1 LKAPKLAII
10 VLAILAGF
18 LFWLARNPA
27 AMLSITGQGGDLST
41 VSENIDVALEETRF
55 RAASGDLESQYDLAS
70 QLVMLDMTGTS
81 PGFREAE
88 IWFRK
93 AAAQGHLQAQAFLCN
108 VYYRGV
114 AVPRVAT
121 ETFRWCQGAAEAG
134 NRLSQFWL
142 GSMYEM
148 GEGVPQDYASARFW
162 YTLAASG
169 FDEHPAGKGLRER
182 VDHVES
188 IMTEEQIADS
198 ESMLQAWQSGSEDLV
213 EILR

>member
-1 LKAPKLAII
+1 MKTSKIAVILLV
-10 VLAILAGF
+10 VLAAL

-27 AMLSITGQGGDLST
+27 AMLSLLGREGN
-41 VSENIDVALEETRF
+41 VSNVPENIDVALEETRF
-55 RAASGDLESQYDLAS
+55 RAAGGDLESQYELAS

-81 PGFREAE
+81 PGFKEAE

-93 AAAQGHLQAQAFLCN
+93 AAAKGHHQAQAFLCN

-114 AVPRVAT
+114 AVPKVAT

-148 GEGVPQDYASARFW
+148 GEGIPQDFARAHFW

-169 FDEHPAGKGLRER
+169 FDDHPAGKGLQQRL
-182 VDHVES
+182 DHVES
-188 IMTEEQIADS
+188 VMTEEQIADS
-198 ESMLQAWQSGSEDLV
+198 DSMLQQWSSETEDSAEVLQ
-213 EILR
+213 

>member
-1 LKAPKLAII
+1 MKTPKVAII

-27 AMLSITGQGGDLST
+27 SMLSITGRGGDVSN
-41 VSENIDVALEETRF
+41 VSENIDVALEETRY
-55 RAASGDLESQYDLAS
+55 RAASGDLESQYDLAA

-81 PGFREAE
+81 PGFKEAE

-114 AVPRVAT
+114 AVPRVPT

-142 GSMYEM
+142 GSIYES
-148 GEGVPQDYASARFW
+148 GEGIPQDYARARFW

-169 FDEHPAGKGLRER
+169 FDDNPAGKGLRER
-182 VDHVES
+182 LDHVES
-188 IMTEEQIADS
+188 IMTEEQIAES
-198 ESMLQAWQSGSEDLV
+198 ESMLQAWTSGSEDLAEV
-213 EILR
+213 LQ

>member
-1 LKAPKLAII
+1 VKTPKIAII
-10 VLAILAGF
+10 VLAILAAL

-27 AMLSITGQGGDLST
+27 AMLSLTGRSGDAST
-41 VSENIDVALEETRF
+41 VSGDIDVALEETRF

-81 PGFREAE
+81 PGFKEAE

-93 AAAQGHLQAQAFLCN
+93 AASQGHLRAQAFLCN

-142 GSMYEM
+142 GSMYES
-148 GEGVPQDYASARFW
+148 GEGIPQAYARARFW

-169 FDEHPAGKGLRER
+169 FGDNPAGQGLNARLEQ
-182 VDHVES
+182 VTS
-188 IMTEEQIADS
+188 LMTPEQIAESEALHQAWESDS
-198 ESMLQAWQSGSEDLV
+198 ENPIGAVQ
-213 EILR
+213 